1 MPNDLG
7 MPNDLRPCFVIFA
20 SEPEIRVIAVST
32 QTVRI
37 GKELPKIEL

>member
-1 MPNDLG
+1 MKDSPDD
-7 MPNDLRPCFVIFA
+7 PKPCFITFA
-20 SEPEIRVIAVST
+20 SEPESRGIAVST